1 MIEIQNICQE
11 FKVAKKEPGFLGSLK
26 SLFSREYETKYA
38 LKNINLKINE
48 GEIVGLIGA
57 NGAGKTTLIKILS
70 GIIKP
75 TQGKVKIFQF
85 NPWNRDNQLRKQVSL
100 IMGQKAQLWWDL
112 PAHDCFLLLKE
123 IYEIPTQQFQDDLLL
138 LSEKLG
144 IIEQLKT
151 PVRSLSLGE
160 RMKVELMAALLHRP
174 KIIYL
179 DEPTI
184 GLDLSSQKA
193 IREFILDYHQKFR
206 PTVIVTSHYMD
217 DIETLCDRVIIV
229 RKGEKIYDGRLDFI
243 YQKYAQSKV
252 LNLHL
257 SQPLDEKMN
266 LTIKNFGTMQIIDLQ
281 TIKLTILKNEIGKIS
296 SELLKDL
303 PLHDLTIESEDISD
317 IIERIMKE
325 GIHV

>member
-26 SLFSREYETKYA
+26 SLFAREYETKYA

-75 TQGKVKIFQF
+75 TQGKVSIFQF
-85 NPWNRDNQLRKQVSL
+85 NPWDRDNRLRKQVSL

-144 IIEQLKT
+144 IKEQLNT

-193 IREFILDYHQKFR
+193 IREFILDYHHKFK

-257 SQPLDEKMN
+257 SQPLDEKTK
-266 LTIKNFGTMQIIDLQ
+266 LTIKNFGSMQIIDPQ